1 MQLTRSLTRARR
13 IAADRTALVYADRRR
28 TWSEFEARVARLA
41 GAMRALGVG
50 AGDRVILLGHSSDRF
65 LECFYATLWAGGV
78 AAPLS
83 TRATPDELDYL
94 FGDLDATLFLVGDGF
109 EKEAARW
116 RAANGG
122 APVIYIGEHATPDG
136 FIDYETILRDAA
148 PIADA
153 GRRGDDTAA
162 IFYTGGTTG
171 RPKGVMLTHA
181 NMLSNALNGLHHL
194 GLAEG
199 LVNLH
204 AGPLYHVAAA
214 SRIVHVSLL
223 AGTHVVIPRFT
234 VEAALEAIARH
245 RVQLVSMVP
254 TMMSLIVHHPD
265 MANYDLSSLRLM
277 TYGASPMPEALIVEL
292 MEKLPHVA
300 FAQAYGMTE
309 LSPACTFLEA
319 RRHTR
324 DPTLRHL
331 LRSAGQP
338 TIGCDVRIVGPDD
351 NELPLGEIGEIVVA
365 GPIVM
370 KGYWRQPEATAE
382 ALRGGYMH
390 TGDLGYMDKD
400 GFVYVVDRLKDVIVS
415 GGENVSSIEV
425 ENALSKHPAVRSC
438 AVIGV
443 PDELWGEA
451 VHAEIVFKDG
461 MSASEAEL
469 IAFARDHLAHFKTP
483 RSISFRDEMPM
494 SGANKILKSEL
505 RKPYWA
511 GRTRAVN

>member
-1 MQLTRSLTRARR
+1 MQLTRALTRARR
-13 IAADRTALVYADRRR
+13 IAADRTALIFADRRK
-28 TWSEFEARVARLA
+28 TWAEFETRVASLA
-41 GAMRALGVG
+41 GALRRLGLA

-65 LECFYATLWAGGV
+65 LETFYAAQWAGGV
-78 AAPLS
+78 IAPLS
-83 TRATPDELDYL
+83 TRATAGELDYL
-94 FGDLDATLFLVGDGF
+94 FGDLDAKLFIAGDGF
-109 EKEAARW
+109 EADAARW
-116 RAANGG
+116 RAANAG
-122 APVIYIGEHATPDG
+122 APVVHMGETGAPDG
-136 FIDYETILRDAA
+136 FLDYETILREAES
-148 PIADA
+148 IADA

-171 RPKGVMLTHA
+171 RPKGVMLTHT
-181 NMLSNALNGLHHL
+181 NIVSNALNGLHHL
-194 GLAEG
+194 SLSEG

-214 SRIVHVSLL
+214 SRIAHVSLL

-234 VEAALEAIARH
+234 VEAALETISRH
-245 RVQLVSMVP
+245 RVQMVSMVP
-254 TMMSLIVHHPD
+254 TMMSLIAHHPNL
-265 MANYDLSSLRLM
+265 ARYDLSSLRM
-277 TYGASPMPEALIVEL
+277 ISYGASPMPEALIAEL

-319 RRHTR
+319 KHHTR
-324 DPTLRHL
+324 DPKQAHL
-331 LRSAGQP
+331 LRSAGRP

-351 NELPLGEIGEIVVA
+351 RELPLGEIGEIVAA

-390 TGDLGYMDKD
+390 TGDLGYMDAE

-425 ENALSKHPAVRSC
+425 ENAISLHPAVRAC

-451 VHAEIVFKDG
+451 VHAEVVLRDG
-461 MSASEAEL
+461 ASASEAEL
-469 IAFARDHLAHFKTP
+469 IAWARQRLAHFKAP
-483 RSISFRDEMPM
+483 RSIGFRQDMPM

-511 GRTRAVN
+511 GRARAVN